1 MMKLEDTSS
10 GGAQEVIDICLKL
23 SQEELWILNWI
34 SDKFPNSVLLF
45 CMNWLLYLCCFVS
58 GWVEK
63 ETYY

>member
-1 MMKLEDTSS
+1 MFKAFPRGTLDF
-10 GGAQEVIDICLKL
+10 
-23 SQEELWILNWI
+23 ELDFF
-34 SDKFPNSVLLF
+34 DKFPNSVLLF